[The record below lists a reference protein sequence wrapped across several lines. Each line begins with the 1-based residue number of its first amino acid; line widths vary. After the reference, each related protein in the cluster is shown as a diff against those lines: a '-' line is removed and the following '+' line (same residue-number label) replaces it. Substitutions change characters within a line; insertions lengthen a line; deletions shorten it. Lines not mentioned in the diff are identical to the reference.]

1 MLERSGL
8 CLAQRPGICQDF
20 KQNGHS
26 REERECSGLNQKEQ
40 WEGVQMGAQE
50 HETEFKTPQ
59 RHAYFQPLATVVRH
73 PRASVAYVAR
83 TFAQRCC
90 LTGEAEKPASPALCR
105 TCSPSLPAAME
116 YLIGIQGPDYVLVAS
131 DRVAAS
137 SIVQMKDDHD
147 KMFKMSEKIL
157 LLCVGEAGDTVQFAE
172 YIQKNVQL
180 YKMRNGYE
188 LSPTAAA
195 NFTRRNLADCLRSRT
210 PYHVNLLLAGY
221 DEHEGPALYYMDYLA
236 ALAKAPFAAHGYGA
250 FLTLSI
256 LDRYYTPTISRE
268 RAVELLRKCLEELQ
282 KRFILNLPTFSV
294 RIIDKNGI
302 HDLDNISFPKQGS

>member
-1 MLERSGL
+1 
-8 CLAQRPGICQDF
+8 
-20 KQNGHS
+20 
-26 REERECSGLNQKEQ
+26 
-40 WEGVQMGAQE
+40 
-50 HETEFKTPQ
+50 
-59 RHAYFQPLATVVRH
+59 
-73 PRASVAYVAR
+73 
-83 TFAQRCC
+83 
-90 LTGEAEKPASPALCR
+90 
-105 TCSPSLPAAME
+105 ME

-137 SIVQMKDDHD
+137 NIVQMKDDHD

-195 NFTRRNLADCLRSRT
+195 NFTRRNLADYLRSRT

-268 RAVELLRKCLEELQ
+268 KAVELLRKCLEELQ
-282 KRFILNLPTFSV
+282 KRFILNLPAFSV
-294 RIIDKNGI
+294 RIIDRNGI

>member
-1 MLERSGL
+1 
-8 CLAQRPGICQDF
+8 
-20 KQNGHS
+20 
-26 REERECSGLNQKEQ
+26 
-40 WEGVQMGAQE
+40 
-50 HETEFKTPQ
+50 
-59 RHAYFQPLATVVRH
+59 
-73 PRASVAYVAR
+73 
-83 TFAQRCC
+83 
-90 LTGEAEKPASPALCR
+90 
-105 TCSPSLPAAME
+105 ME

-137 SIVQMKDDHD
+137 NIVQMKDDHD

-195 NFTRRNLADCLRSRT
+195 NFTRRNLADYLRSRT

-256 LDRYYTPTISRE
+256 LDRYYTPSKFQLSKLGT
-268 RAVELLRKCLEELQ
+268 LQ

-294 RIIDKNGI
+294 RIIDRNGI